1 MVSEINKI
9 VFQYE
14 GDVDRTGHIYKLLSV
29 CEYIV
34 YFKEYMQLIIYEY
47 QPRYQT
53 TTQTFCSGV
62 YRKAYY

>member
-14 GDVDRTGHIYKLLSV
+14 GDVDRTEHIYKLLSV